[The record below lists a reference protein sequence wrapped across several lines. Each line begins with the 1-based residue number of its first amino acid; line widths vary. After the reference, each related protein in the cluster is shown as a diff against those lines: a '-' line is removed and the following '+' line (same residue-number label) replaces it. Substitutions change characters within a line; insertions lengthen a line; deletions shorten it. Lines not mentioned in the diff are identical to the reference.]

1 MVPNLQHKRFF
12 AKSCPPPPSFLNS
25 LSAPGPPRGC
35 TVLAEGWLLPSGQSY
50 FFNCPAHHESSR
62 SHTKVPGK
70 SACGRSS
77 TPHSKE
83 TMPQLAVP
91 AADPTPGRLTTAAS
105 ADPSLVIPAQ
115 PLSVTSP
122 GSLETDWTPRRIP
135 GRGGL
140 AFRRSCKHGIR
151 NSGAGILLLLPGD
164 GSELPTSAR
173 GRGLPLPLYLL
184 YSCSSFFL
192 STALLMGSL
201 GKESGLGEKSSAATS
216 SFHSSCVTQQT
227 ALLWPRWGNAINWG
241 PCSSKMTYVF
251 VLDTGAAGKPTPLVQ
266 STVSASRDCCR
277 CSNWG

>member
-12 AKSCPPPPSFLNS
+12 AKSCPPPQLPQQPVSSRPTTWLHCVS
-25 LSAPGPPRGC
+25 RRMTSTLRSELPLQLPP
-35 TVLAEGWLLPSGQSY
+35 
-50 FFNCPAHHESSR
+50 HHESSR

-164 GSELPTSAR
+164 GSELPTPAR

-227 ALLWPRWGNAINWG
+227 ALLWPR
-241 PCSSKMTYVF
+241 
-251 VLDTGAAGKPTPLVQ
+251 
-266 STVSASRDCCR
+266 
-277 CSNWG
+277 